1 MAGSI
6 YSLFI
11 LLCAAGVKP
20 TAYFLSYVYFALDT
34 SALKRYT
41 SIHELKGSFLCV
53 RHFGGAKQ

>member
-11 LLCAAGVKP
+11 LLCAAGVNP
-20 TAYFLSYVYFALDT
+20 PAYFLNFVYFALDT

-41 SIHELKGSFLCV
+41 SVRELKGSFLCV